1 MKRKLN
7 NLLIL
12 IIAIAVMI
20 SASACNFVNN
30 GDIND
35 GSGNSQTPTY
45 SADNAVED
53 SSVSLKNSVTLSS
66 GVSFSSAHTT
76 EYSDLQSTLAATHV
90 ERAVVSLYCTYG
102 NYAAAGS
109 GVIVDVDDGVNYG
122 SDENNIFYIITCHH
136 VVNGLSE
143 YDNNSITVYVPDAEG
158 NNYDD
163 EGYDADYEFSGS
175 IGGSV
180 SVARTQPVSLV
191 GGDKDSD
198 VAVLRL
204 YISDDTIA
212 NTIVKAKVMSAEN
225 KLGLGESVFA
235 IGNPQG
241 LHAGWV
247 SSGTVADLENTSSVE
262 DIGTMTLLGIDVNIH
277 PGNSGGGLFNM
288 YGELVGITNSG
299 DAVEVTDVYGS
310 THIISQGLNFAIAHK
325 ISDDET
331 TDKGFLNI
339 ATQLIGSYLSAQG
352 NYGYVSGRRVKLGIT
367 LSASSSSST
376 VTISTITSD
385 GIAYAAGLRAN
396 DVITSVSVNGG
407 EEKLITSIKS
417 FDEIISS
424 ANIGDVLTFNIS
436 RTSTRG
442 YPRTTQTYSVPVGI
456 YQYYFCN
463 TGNYNGIAA

>member
-1 MKRKLN
+1 MKRKFYKF
-7 NLLIL
+7 LIL
-12 IIAIAVMI
+12 IVAIAVMI

-45 SADNAVED
+45 ATDNSVED
-53 SSVSLKNSVTLSS
+53 SSVSLKNSITLSS
-66 GVSFSSAHTT
+66 GVSFVSAHITK
-76 EYSDLQSTLAATHV
+76 YADLEETIAATAV
-90 ERAVVSLYCTYG
+90 DRAVVSIYCTYG
-102 NYAAAGS
+102 NYAVTGS
-109 GVIVDVDDGVNYG
+109 GVIVDVYDGVNYG

-136 VVNGLSE
+136 VVNSLPD
-143 YDNNSITVYVPDAEG
+143 YDANSITVYVPDADG

-163 EGYDADYEFSGS
+163 DGYNSDYKFSGFV
-175 IGGSV
+175 GGSV
-180 SVARTQPVSLV
+180 SIAMTQPVSLV

-198 VAVLRL
+198 IAVLRL
-204 YISDDTIA
+204 YVSDDTIA

-225 KLGLGESVFA
+225 SLSLGQSVFA

-241 LHAGWV
+241 AHAGWV
-247 SSGTVADLENTSSVE
+247 SSGTVADLKNTSSVE
-262 DIGTMTLLGIDVNIH
+262 DIGTMTLVGIDVNSH

-299 DAVEVTDVYGS
+299 DALEVTDVYGS
-310 THIISQGLNFAIAHK
+310 THTISQGLNFAIGHK
-325 ISDDET
+325 ISDDKT
-331 TDKGFLNI
+331 KDKGFLNI

-376 VTISTITSD
+376 VTISSITTD
-385 GIAYAAGLRAN
+385 GLAYAAGLRAN
-396 DVITSVSVNGG
+396 DIITSVSVNGG
-407 EEKLITSIKS
+407 AETAITSIES
-417 FDEIISS
+417 FDTIISS
-424 ANIGDVLTFNIS
+424 ADIGDVLNFKIS
-436 RTSTRG
+436 RTSNRG
-442 YPRTTQTYSVPVGI
+442 YPRTVQTYSFPVVI